1 MTLEAN
7 TFLQFAQESIE
18 ENGASVTLRKAGTE
32 TYDPAT
38 GDLTG
43 SPTDYATKGLIENY
57 SEHFIAEGLVQ
68 AGDRKVTIA
77 AASITV
83 TPEQGDSVLIGA
95 ESFDVI
101 EVKREFAGDTPVIHI
116 LQIRTPAST

>member
-1 MTLEAN
+1 MTLEAD

-18 ENGASVTLRKAGTE
+18 ANGASVTLRKAGTE

-57 SEHFIAEGLVQ
+57 SDFFIAQGIVQ
-68 AGDRKVTIA
+68 SGDRKVTIA
-77 AASITV
+77 AASLTV
-83 TPEQGDSVLIGA
+83 SPEQGDTLLIGT
-95 ESFDVI
+95 ESFDVV
-101 EVKREFAGDTPVIHI
+101 EVKREYAGDTAVIHI
-116 LQIRTPAST
+116 LQIRKPAST